1 MSQVTSAL
9 PTLDETLG
17 QFDQLLGTDVAVSTR
32 PSPLG
37 EVFSACQAAAKLL
50 GLSGTPIRGSVRP
63 DATVIETA
71 NVLGLS
77 AREVSLSGEW
87 WKNDHGIMVLKDE
100 TTDKPILVRSCHGRT
115 AMEFSGPIQFVKF
128 QPITLKVAQTLKTT
142 AVVLYPTL
150 PDSPTK
156 FSDVLMSV
164 LKLYP
169 FEALVYL
176 ALTVIIAV
184 LTYSVP
190 VASGMIIDHAVPHRN
205 ELLLTAVI
213 SIVVVCN
220 LIMLA
225 LRYTSE
231 LIVQRLEAMAGT
243 QLQAAVLERLFRLPL
258 QFFASHNTA
267 DVMRRFT
274 SLEGA
279 RRSSLRM
286 IVTTSM
292 DFATLT
298 VGIATL
304 VYYFPFGALAVVAV
318 SALSL
323 LIAFILAKASFSAY
337 SEGEAMTTNVLT
349 VVYELIGNML
359 PIRMFGAQRRAF
371 LRWRDNFVEMR
382 RRTVRSSAF
391 SNRYA
396 AVQQSLSLVTLG
408 TVFAV
413 VTYSA
418 KGAQSD
424 SVGHYV
430 AFVGSVSLVTGTI
443 ASLASSLMGFF
454 SLKPS
459 ISLATP
465 ILTGLPEA
473 ATGRSLPSEIKGDVE
488 FAAIDF
494 RYAEQ
499 SPLVLNNFSFA
510 VKAGQYVG
518 IVGTSGCGKSTL
530 LKIMLGLLAP
540 TKGQVYFDKN
550 DLAAVNMDQVRRQCG
565 VVLQDCRM
573 FSGSILDNISSGR
586 DFEVEQILAVLD
598 AVGLGPYVRG
608 LPMGIHTVVGEG
620 TTAFSGGQVQLM
632 ALARE
637 LVGSP
642 KLLIFDEA
650 TSALDN
656 VSVQKIG
663 DIIDGLPLTRIIFT
677 HRLGT
682 LKNCDQVIVLDG
694 GCVAQQGTFAELS
707 QQNGLFKSML
717 HGKVD

>member
-396 AVQQSLSLVTLG
+396 AVQQSLNLVTLG

-418 KGAQSD
+418 KATQSD

-443 ASLASSLMGFF
+443 ASLASSLMAFF

-459 ISLATP
+459 ISLTVP
-465 ILTGLPEA
+465 ILTGLPET
-473 ATGRSLPSEIKGDVE
+473 ATGRNLPSEIKGDVE

-573 FSGSILDNISSGR
+573 FSGSILENISSGR
-586 DFEVEQILAVLD
+586 DFEVDQILAVLD

-632 ALARE
+632 ALARA